1 MLVGVLLL
9 GLALA
14 VSYRA
19 EATRRGLA
27 QGRSEAVLMAQTA
40 IEPQLNGLALV
51 GGLNSGET
59 NDMNRVVNT
68 AVRSR
73 FVLRLRLRDLAGEII
88 YANDDLSLVAQTT
101 DDNRDMVPI
110 LGAAHGVVFAQISR
124 LNDDSNDS
132 TAKDPLAVEVFVPL
146 RAGHPRQLVG
156 VMEVYLPYAPIQADV
171 EAGINGLYRNL
182 AVGLALLYALLVG
195 ISFAVGRRLRRQ
207 IKVNEYLADFDA
219 LTGLPNRTQFQ
230 HLVALEVERC
240 ARSGQRA
247 MLAIVDLDRFKE
259 VNDTLGHQN
268 GDRLLVAL
276 GARMAAHFAGL
287 GSVARLGGNEF
298 GILLSDAHEPHE
310 MLVELRTIIQN
321 EISVDDLRLSIES
334 SIGFAMTPEDATN
347 TDVLLQLADTA
358 MLSAKTHHLG
368 VVRYDPSQSRFDV
381 SNLALIAELRDAID
395 EDQFVINYQPKVR
408 IRDGSIDAVEALVR
422 WRHPTL
428 GLLGP
433 DRFMPL
439 VERTDL
445 IDQLTDWIVR
455 RVLKELSQ
463 FGPGADNLVVA
474 VNVSS
479 RSLNRVGFAN
489 KVVAAMDAAHVEH
502 SRLLIEVTETVL
514 MSDPVRAC
522 AVLVELERMG
532 VRLSVDDFGSGQT
545 SLSYLSTLPVHEL
558 KIDRSFVSDMVEDFT
573 HAAIVNSIV
582 ELGHNLGFSVV
593 GEGVE
598 TLAVLKALAAT
609 GCEIAQ
615 GYFFARPMAVEDL
628 ADWLGRYIPV
638 GAFDFA

>member
-1 MLVGVLLL
+1 MLMGVLLL

-40 IEPQLNGLALV
+40 IEPRLNGLAIFS
-51 GGLNSGET
+51 GLSSAET
-59 NDMNRVVNT
+59 NDMNRVVDT
-68 AVRSR
+68 AVRTGS
-73 FVLRLRLRDLAGEII
+73 VLRLRLRDLAGNIV
-88 YANDDLSLVAQTT
+88 YANDNGKIVKQTT
-101 DDNRDMVPI
+101 NNGTDLGEI
-110 LGAAHGVVFAQISR
+110 LGASRGVVFAKISR
-124 LNDDSNDS
+124 LNADSNDS
-132 TAKDPLAVEVFVPL
+132 GAKGPLAVEVYVPL
-146 RAGHPRQLVG
+146 RAGDPRHLVG

-182 AVGLALLYALLVG
+182 AIGLALLYGLLVA
-195 ISFAVGRRLRRQ
+195 ISFAVGTRLRRQ
-207 IKVNEYLADFDA
+207 IRVNQYLADFDA
-219 LTGLPNRTQFQ
+219 LTGLPNRMRFQ
-230 HLVALEVERC
+230 RLVATEMERC
-240 ARSGQRA
+240 ARSGQCA

-259 VNDTLGHQN
+259 VNETLGYDN
-268 GDRLLVAL
+268 GDRLLDAL
-276 GARMAAHFAGL
+276 GARMAAHFAAH

-298 GILLSDAHEPHE
+298 GILLSNAREPQE
-310 MLVELRTIIQN
+310 MLLELRTIIQD

-334 SIGFAMTPEDATN
+334 SIGFAMAPDDASN
-347 TDVLLQLADTA
+347 TDVLLQLANTA
-358 MLSAKTHHLG
+358 MLEAKTHHLG
-368 VVRYDPSQSRFDV
+368 VVRYHPSQNHFDV

-395 EDQFVINYQPKVR
+395 ADQFVINYQPKVR

-455 RVLKELSQ
+455 RVLEELPQ
-463 FGPGADNLVVA
+463 FGPGTEDLAVA

-479 RSLNRVGFAN
+479 RSLNRAGFAN
-489 KVVAAMDAAHVEH
+489 KVVAAMDGAHIEH

-522 AVLVELERMG
+522 AVLSELERTG
-532 VRLSVDDFGSGQT
+532 IRLSVDDFGSGQT

-558 KIDRSFVSDMVEDFT
+558 KIDRSFVSDMDVNFS
-573 HAAIVNSIV
+573 HSAIVNSIV

-615 GYFFARPMAVEDL
+615 GYFFAKPMASEDL
-628 ADWLGRYIPV
+628 ANWLERYIPV